1 MEKKG
6 KPKTT
11 NLIRIPCKQAGGK
24 RLGTARDNN
33 LDTLAKNKE
42 RTVAKDKIK
51 SNVWLIN
58 SSGYSTTKDKIAFRH
73 PAIFPEKLA
82 EDHILSWS
90 NPGDII
96 FDPFMGSGTTAKMA
110 ILNSRNFLGFELSA
124 EYVEIANQRI
134 ESARGAIV

>member
-1 MEKKG
+1 
-6 KPKTT
+6 
-11 NLIRIPCKQAGGK
+11 
-24 RLGTARDNN
+24 
-33 LDTLAKNKE
+33 
-42 RTVAKDKIK
+42 AKDKIK